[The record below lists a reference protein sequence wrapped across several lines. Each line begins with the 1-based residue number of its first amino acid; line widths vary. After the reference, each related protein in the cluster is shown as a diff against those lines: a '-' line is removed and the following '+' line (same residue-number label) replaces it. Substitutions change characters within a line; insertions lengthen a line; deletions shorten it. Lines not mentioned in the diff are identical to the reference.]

1 MSNVLSHIAEDGSA
15 RMVDVSSKPVLKRVA
30 SAQATISLQPETISR
45 IGANQIAKGNVL
57 STARIAA
64 IQAVKRTDELIPL
77 CHSLPVQHA
86 QVDFETRQDDIQI
99 RCQVTTSAQTGVEME
114 ALIGVSIAALTIYDM
129 CKAIDQSMVI
139 SGVHLV
145 SKTKEPL

>member
-1 MSNVLSHIAEDGSA
+1 M
-15 RMVDVSSKPVLKRVA
+15 
-30 SAQATISLQPETISR
+30 
-45 IGANQIAKGNVL
+45 
-57 STARIAA
+57 
-64 IQAVKRTDELIPL
+64 
-77 CHSLPVQHA
+77 QHA
-86 QVDFETRQDDIQI
+86 QVDFETRREGIQI
-99 RCQVTTSAQTGVEME
+99 RCQVTASAQTGVEME